1 MAQRSNNNNSVEI
14 AENSTRL
21 GNAFESDIDKSLE
34 LVSDEEYIGYL
45 SSSFDSDS
53 MITNANFSWKN
64 IDGTDYN
71 NTINA
76 DYDTGITPYKIKNTS
91 DGSSVETV
99 VAFAHNVE
107 MPYYTSSDSGNIKV
121 NYDSEETEALK
132 KQFQKDDFSTSLQN
146 KINAMATSLYNKT
159 ATNQN
164 FVFNKTKKNPLDLED
179 VKGSI

>member
-1 MAQRSNNNNSVEI
+1 MATLTQ
-14 AENSTRL
+14 
-21 GNAFESDIDKSLE
+21 
-34 LVSDEEYIGYL
+34 EYIGYL

-53 MITNANFSWKN
+53 TIINDNFSWKTIRNDFYASLLGTASYDN
-64 IDGTDYN
+64 I
-71 NTINA
+71 INA
-76 DYDTGITPYKIKNTS
+76 GYDTGITPYKIKNTS
-91 DGSSVETV
+91 SGSSVETV

-107 MPYYTSSDSGNIKV
+107 MPYYTGTDNGNIKV

-132 KQFQKDDFSTSLQN
+132 QQFQKDDFSTSLQN
-146 KINAMATSLYNKT
+146 KVNAMATSLYNKT